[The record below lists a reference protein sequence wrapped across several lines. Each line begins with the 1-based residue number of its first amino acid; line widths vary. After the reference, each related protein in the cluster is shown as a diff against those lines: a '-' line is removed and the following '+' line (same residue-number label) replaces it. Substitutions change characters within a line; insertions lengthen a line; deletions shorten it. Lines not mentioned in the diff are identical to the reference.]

1 MKKKFTFPL
10 YETFLA
16 NVKQIVD
23 AGFFRSASN
32 LIKTALRAELARVKG
47 DRLRTALLA
56 ASQDPL
62 FLADI
67 REVKK
72 DFATVDFEEG
82 GKRTTGGVFLPPSS
96 APSSNP
102 PSRAIVP

>member
-1 MKKKFTFPL
+1 MKKKATFAID
-10 YETFLA
+10 ETVLA
-16 NVKQIVD
+16 DVKQVVD
-23 AGFFRSASN
+23 AGLFRSASN
-32 LIKTALRAELARVKG
+32 LVETAVRAELARVKG
-47 DRLRTALLA
+47 DRLRIALLA

-82 GKRTTGGVFLPPSS
+82 GK
-96 APSSNP
+96 
-102 PSRAIVP
+102 